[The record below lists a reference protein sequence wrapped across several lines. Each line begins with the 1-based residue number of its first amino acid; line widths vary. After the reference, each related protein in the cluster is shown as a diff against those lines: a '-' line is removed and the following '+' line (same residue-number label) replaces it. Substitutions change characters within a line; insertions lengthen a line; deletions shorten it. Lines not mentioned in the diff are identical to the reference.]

1 MGCSQISCWLHYP
14 QRKLWNDAGIIQQIF
29 KNFER
34 MHAGIILRFWF
45 DFQYQCEPASYLNHI
60 TKTMPASLK
69 HQILSIFV
77 CVYIEEASTSPASFL
92 CLMLPKIMLPSIL
105 RFQYHS
111 SITLG
116 FCVAIIY
123 MHCSFLYR
131 HY

>member
-45 DFQYQCEPASYLNHI
+45 DFQYQCEPASYLNPI

-69 HQILSIFV
+69 HQILPIFI
-77 CVYIEEASTSPASFL
+77 CVYIEEASTSPVSFL
-92 CLMLPKIMLPSIL
+92 RLMLLKIMLRSIKC
-105 RFQYHS
+105 FQNHS
-111 SITLG
+111 STTLG
-116 FCVAIIY
+116 FCMQLYTCTVLFHIGII
-123 MHCSFLYR
+123 
-131 HY
+131 